1 MLGFGWSSQATFRI
15 AESTQ
20 EICLR
25 TKSRNLGLVS
35 PDPATIAGWTVDKFC
50 VVVSAA
56 LSYTLRKQ
64 EQGYH
69 QQFRESRK
77 HQVNRG

>member
-1 MLGFGWSSQATFRI
+1 MLGFGWFSQATFRI

-20 EICLR
+20 GICLHPQS
-25 TKSRNLGLVS
+25 KNLGLVS

-50 VVVSAA
+50 VVLSAA
-56 LSYTLRKQ
+56 LSYALRKQ

-69 QQFRESRK
+69 QQFRETENIK
-77 HQVNRG
+77 